1 MKAEE
6 RIREAYAKLVGQA
19 ANAARIWKGYG
30 PFGQRPYGWWIKPF
44 GKTAWYAGRSL
55 EAAIDRIEA
64 IKEAWE

>member
-6 RIREAYAKLVGQA
+6 RIRQAYAKLVGQA

-30 PFGQRPYGWWIKPF
+30 PFGQRPYGWWIEPF
-44 GKTAWYAGRSL
+44 NRPAWYVGHSV

-64 IKEAWE
+64 MKEAWE